1 MGGMY
6 VSDGITVYTGGM
18 SISQGLT
25 ITTSGLDLAAG
36 GMTVADSGI
45 VLPTG
50 GLTVLSGGVY
60 VYGGSTIV
68 GDFNLLGGLTVSGGD
83 VYFANSY
90 TVFSDE
96 RLKDDIEP
104 LTEPLAKI
112 RRLRGV
118 YYHWNPDPE
127 PVATPESSWNM
138 TTRVLS
144 MSKESNSSILH
155 DKHSLHGKFDD
166 LRHIGV
172 IAQDV
177 RDVLPEATAPY
188 YFTDGGT
195 EYIGVKYSQLIPLL
209 IEGVKELDAKRM
221 EIEERRERAQENANE
236 RCNEMRDKMK
246 NVFARID
253 VLMKD
258 NERLKGII
266 AELI

>member
-1 MGGMY
+1 MF

-25 ITTSGLDLAAG
+25 ITTSGLQVSAG

-45 VLPTG
+45 ILPTG

-60 VYGGSTIV
+60 VDGGSTIV
-68 GDFNLLGGLTVSGGD
+68 GNFNLLGGLTVTGGD

-138 TTRVLS
+138 TRVLS
-144 MSKESNSSILH
+144 MSKESNSTN
-155 DKHSLHGKFDD
+155 KHSLHGKFDD

-188 YFTDGGT
+188 YFTDGGP